1 MNITENILNG
11 ETPVTEEELFF
22 LAENHELHD
31 LTKLDVSQ
39 VTNFSKLFMYQKTF
53 NQPIGNWD
61 VSNGTSFRSM
71 FQYASAFN
79 QPIGDWDVS
88 NGTNF
93 RDMFYCAKSFNQPI
107 CNWDISNCID
117 FRYMFER
124 ADNFKQP
131 ILAAWKLS
139 NHQLTNANLQLSQ
152 LSQLIEANFQLSQQ
166 HSFEKIGIVN
176 DPSQLKLL
184 FKDNPESPFFSCF
197 NYHAKELTL
206 IKTGKFHGFVDENGE
221 AHQID
226 TNKITIDE
234 IIDICD
240 IEKH

>member
-53 NQPIGNWD
+53 NQPIDNWN
-61 VSNGTSFRSM
+61 VSSGTEFSFI
-71 FQYASAFN
+71 FLGASLFN
-79 QPIGDWDVS
+79 QPLIK
-88 NGTNF
+88 
-93 RDMFYCAKSFNQPI
+93 Y
-107 CNWDISNCID
+107 
-117 FRYMFER
+117 
-124 ADNFKQP
+124 
-131 ILAAWKLS
+131 WKLS
-139 NHQLTNANLQLSQ
+139 GSY
-152 LSQLIEANFQLSQQ
+152 LSQLIEDNFQLSKQ
-166 HSFEKIGIVN
+166 HSFEVIGKSES
-176 DPSQLKLL
+176 PEQLQLL
-184 FKDNPESPFFSCF
+184 FKDNPDSPFQKNF
-197 NYHAKELTL
+197 NYNAKELVL
-206 IKTGKFHGFVDENGE
+206 IKTGEFYGFLDENNN
-221 AHQID
+221 AYQID

>member
-1 MNITENILNG
+1 MNITESILNG

-53 NQPIGNWD
+53 NQPIGNWN
-61 VSNGTSFRSM
+61 VSNGTSFRS
-71 FQYASAFN
+71 
-79 QPIGDWDVS
+79 
-88 NGTNF
+88 
-93 RDMFYCAKSFNQPI
+93 MFYCAKSFNQPI

-117 FRYMFER
+117 FRYMFDCS
-124 ADNFKQP
+124 DNFKQP

-139 NHQLTNANLQLSQ
+139 NYHLTDANFQ

-176 DPSQLKLL
+176 APSQLKLL
-184 FKDNPESPFFSCF
+184 FKDSPESPFFSCF
-197 NYHAKELTL
+197 NYHAKELIL

-226 TNKITIDE
+226 TDKITIKE
-234 IIDICD
+234 LIEICD
-240 IEKH
+240 IKTKESV